1 MMFDSPNTNKEIKRL
16 KQELKALS
24 DENELLNKQ
33 LLLLESDVMDSDTRF
48 TQLYKAAFEG
58 IAVYHEGRITL
69 VNEALC
75 KIFGYERYE
84 LLEQDIT
91 IFLAPFDKEDG
102 IQTIERESNF
112 VECICVRKD
121 KSCFPA
127 KIIGKKIPYK
137 GAEAQVLVIHDITKD
152 KKVRQQLEQSER
164 LYQKLFE
171 ESRDAIYISGVRGH
185 MLKVNQATID
195 LFGYTEKEMLGMSVL
210 RLYANLEDR
219 QNFMHEIMQQG
230 SVNNYEVKLVQKDGE
245 LIDCILSSS
254 TRRNANMEIIGFQG
268 IIRDITERKRT
279 NELVKAKE
287 LAEKSAVMKEKFL
300 ANMSHEIRTPMNAV
314 IGMTNLLL
322 DTPISKHQ
330 LKYVKGIQNASEH
343 LLVLI
348 NDILDFSKIEAGKL
362 SIEKIEF
369 SLSTVVNNVIQTF
382 KYKVKEKE
390 LDFFVN
396 KEDGILDSLFG
407 DPTRLIQILLNL
419 LSNAIKFT
427 DKGSVTLN
435 IKQFTEDAE
444 NATIAFE
451 VIDTGIGIPKE
462 KIATIFDSFSQVS
475 STTTRRFG
483 GTGLGLS
490 ITKKLVEMQG
500 GNISVKSTVG
510 VGTTFFFIIK
520 FKRGNEKNLK
530 KLENL
535 KDIAVQPLGE
545 LRILLAEDN
554 PLNQVVAKDTI
565 KKWGKNLVI
574 DIANDGIEAIDR
586 LRAEK
591 YDLVLMDVQM
601 PRMNGLNT
609 TRHIRTVLKLTDLP
623 ILAMTAYATTGEAEK
638 TIMAG
643 MNDYISKPFNP
654 KKLYEKIY
662 TLTKEKHIGAE
673 PLEEE
678 KVDSSTTKEK
688 SEKLEQ
694 SSSIT
699 DFSFLNE
706 AVGNDPELKRQML
719 EIMLQETPEETMQ
732 MQIFL
737 KKEDWP
743 RLRSVAHKF
752 KSAVTYMGLHN
763 LKEVVKT
770 IQENAEKRV
779 HLDQLPELVELVYN
793 TCQHAI
799 KEMRAEL
806 KYLKNGEKAVEK
818 PLKKRITDLSY
829 LDEVI
834 DGDMSLKKQMLEIM
848 LQETPEEVAK
858 MQIFVDV
865 KDWDKLRSVAH
876 KFKSTVTY
884 MGLHDLK
891 ETVKTIQENAE
902 KRIDLDNMAFLVEK
916 VTTQCESAIV
926 ELEEE
931 LKQILI

>member
-1 MMFDSPNTNKEIKRL
+1 MFDSPNQEIRRL

-24 DENELLNKQ
+24 AENELLNKQ
-33 LLLLESDVMDSDTRF
+33 LLLLESDVMDSDIRF

-58 IAVYHEGRITL
+58 IAVYHKGKITL

-75 KIFGYERYE
+75 KIFGYQRYE

-91 IFLAPFDKEDG
+91 IFLAPFDKEQG
-102 IQTIERESNF
+102 IQTIENASNF
-112 VECICVRKD
+112 VECVCVRKD

-127 KIIGKKIPYK
+127 KIIGKEIPHK
-137 GAEAQVLVIHDITKD
+137 GAKAQVLVIHDITKD

-219 QNFMHEIMQQG
+219 ENFMNEIMQYG
-230 SVNNYEVKLVQKDGE
+230 SVSNYEVKLVQKNGE
-245 LIDCILSSS
+245 IIDCILSSS

-369 SLSTVVNNVIQTF
+369 SLNTIVNNVIQTF
-382 KYKVKEKE
+382 KYKVKEKD

-396 KEDGILDSLFG
+396 KEDGLPDNLFG

-462 KIATIFDSFSQVS
+462 KIDTIFDSFSQVS

-490 ITKKLVEMQG
+490 ITKKLVEIQG

-510 VGTTFFFIIK
+510 VGTTFFFILK
-520 FKRGNEKNLK
+520 FKRGNEKNRK
-530 KLENL
+530 KLHNL
-535 KDIAVQPLGE
+535 KDIAVQPLGK

-565 KKWGKNLVI
+565 KKWGKHLTI
-574 DIANDGIEAIDR
+574 DIANDGIEAIDM

-609 TRHIRTVLKLTDLP
+609 TRHIRRVLKLTEMP

-662 TLTKEKHIGAE
+662 TLTKDKHADAE

-678 KVDSSTTKEK
+678 KVEVLTEN
-688 SEKLEQ
+688 EQ
-694 SSSIT
+694 PKKQNNKIT

-706 AVGNDPELKRQML
+706 AVGGDPDLKRQML

-732 MQIFL
+732 MRIYL
-737 KKEDWP
+737 KKEEWSK
-743 RLRSVAHKF
+743 LRSVAHKF

-770 IQENAEKRV
+770 IQENAEKQV
-779 HLDQLPELVELVYN
+779 NLDQLPELVELVYS

-799 KEMRAEL
+799 KEMKAEL
-806 KYLKNGEKAVEK
+806 KYLKNDETIPNKLLQE
-818 PLKKRITDLSY
+818 RITDLSY
-829 LDEVI
+829 LEEVI

-848 LQETPEEVAK
+848 LKETPEEVAK
-858 MQIFVDV
+858 MQIFLDI
-865 KDWDKLRSVAH
+865 KDWKKLRSVAH

-891 ETVKTIQENAE
+891 EVVKTIQKNAE
-902 KRIDLDNMAFLVEK
+902 ERTDLDQLPLLIEK
-916 VTTQCESAIV
+916 ITTQCEIAIV
-926 ELEEE
+926 EIEEE

>member
-1 MMFDSPNTNKEIKRL
+1 
-16 KQELKALS
+16 
-24 DENELLNKQ
+24 
-33 LLLLESDVMDSDTRF
+33 
-48 TQLYKAAFEG
+48 
-58 IAVYHEGRITL
+58 
-69 VNEALC
+69 
-75 KIFGYERYE
+75 
-84 LLEQDIT
+84 
-91 IFLAPFDKEDG
+91 
-102 IQTIERESNF
+102 
-112 VECICVRKD
+112 
-121 KSCFPA
+121 
-127 KIIGKKIPYK
+127 
-137 GAEAQVLVIHDITKD
+137 
-152 KKVRQQLEQSER
+152 
-164 LYQKLFE
+164 
-171 ESRDAIYISGVRGH
+171 

-219 QNFMHEIMQQG
+219 ENFMNEIMQYG
-230 SVNNYEVKLVQKDGE
+230 SVSNYEVKLVQKNGE
-245 LIDCILSSS
+245 IIDCILSSS

-369 SLSTVVNNVIQTF
+369 SLNTIVNNVIQTF
-382 KYKVKEKE
+382 KYKVKEKD

-396 KEDGILDSLFG
+396 KEDGLPDNLFG

-462 KIATIFDSFSQVS
+462 KIDTIFDSFSQVS

-490 ITKKLVEMQG
+490 ITKKLVEIQG

-510 VGTTFFFIIK
+510 VGTTFFFILK
-520 FKRGNEKNLK
+520 FKRGNEKNRK
-530 KLENL
+530 KLHNL
-535 KDIAVQPLGE
+535 KDIAVQPLGK

-565 KKWGKNLVI
+565 KKWGKHLTI
-574 DIANDGIEAIDR
+574 DIANDGIEAIDM

-609 TRHIRTVLKLTDLP
+609 TRHIRRVLKLTEMP

-662 TLTKEKHIGAE
+662 TLTKDKHADAE

-678 KVDSSTTKEK
+678 KVEVLTEN
-688 SEKLEQ
+688 EQ
-694 SSSIT
+694 PKKQNNKIT

-706 AVGNDPELKRQML
+706 AVGGDPDLKRQML

-732 MQIFL
+732 MRIYL
-737 KKEDWP
+737 KKEEWSK
-743 RLRSVAHKF
+743 LRSVAHKF

-770 IQENAEKRV
+770 IQENAEKQV
-779 HLDQLPELVELVYN
+779 NLDQLPELVELVYS

-799 KEMRAEL
+799 KEMKAEL
-806 KYLKNGEKAVEK
+806 KYLKNDETIPNKLLQE
-818 PLKKRITDLSY
+818 RITDLSY
-829 LDEVI
+829 LEEVI

-848 LQETPEEVAK
+848 LKETPEEVAK
-858 MQIFVDV
+858 MQIFLDI
-865 KDWDKLRSVAH
+865 KDWKKLRSVAH

-891 ETVKTIQENAE
+891 EVVKTIQKNAE
-902 KRIDLDNMAFLVEK
+902 ERTDLDQLPLLIEK
-916 VTTQCESAIV
+916 ITTQCEIAIV
-926 ELEEE
+926 EIEEE